1 MIVVTGAYGFIG
13 SNLVRRLCE
22 QSKTVVAV
30 DFVQRPYLD
39 DLPVMF
45 VHATK
50 FYNNLEQYT
59 KDVEV
64 IFHEGAISST
74 TETNVQELLEKN
86 VLCTIK
92 LIDFCQL
99 MKIPLSYASS
109 ASVYGNMSIEEWNN
123 PNKPLNPLNHYA
135 KSKKVIDEYASG
147 MINVGTLL
155 QGFRYFN
162 VYGANE
168 THKAGQSSPHFAFTQ
183 QLNATGRIR
192 LFEDSDKFFR
202 DFVSVD
208 QVIDFKLSMLSKGI
222 SGIFDVG
229 TATPKSFYSVAVEV
243 CKQNGIVDFDSVF
256 EYIPMPDNLKEHYQ
270 RYSKAVMS
278 LT

>member
-39 DLPVMF
+39 GLPVTF
-45 VHATK
+45 VHATE

-59 KDVEV
+59 LDAEV

-74 TETNVQELLEKN
+74 TETNVLALLEKN
-86 VLCTIK
+86 VLCSIK
-92 LIDFCQL
+92 LIDFCQRE
-99 MKIPLSYASS
+99 KIPLSYASS
-109 ASVYGNMSIEEWNN
+109 ASVYGNMSVEEWEN
-123 PNKPLNPLNHYA
+123 PNKLLNPLNRYA
-135 KSKKVIDEYASG
+135 ESKKVVDEYASF
-147 MINVGTLL
+147 MFDSKIPL

-162 VYGANE
+162 VYGPNE

-183 QLNATGRIR
+183 QLQLTGKIK
-192 LFEDSDKFFR
+192 LFENSDKFFR
-202 DFVSVD
+202 DFVSVG

-229 TATPKSFYSVAVEV
+229 TATPISFYSVAVEV
-243 CKQNGIVDFDSVF
+243 CKQNGITDFNSVF
-256 EYIPMPDNLKEHYQ
+256 EYIPMPDNLKDHYQ
-270 RYSKAVMS
+270 QYSKAVMY
-278 LT
+278 